1 MPDSII
7 AASHE
12 VRVALC
18 HEVLEGLAVGDALG
32 EACSYSY
39 DRVRDKLSADISGL
53 GSLRYTDDTEMAS
66 AVLEVLIRL
75 RGVDED
81 VLAWQFRRR
90 FHRDSERGYGK
101 MTRRWLE
108 QTLAGEDWRAV
119 TARAFGGGSFGNGSA
134 MRVAPV
140 GAYFFDSTA
149 KTMKMAT
156 ASAVVTHAHPE
167 GIAGAVAVALATAV
181 AVSKRGQPADEVAP
195 AIFDTVRTFV
205 SEGRTAAGIVT
216 AQKLAFDTPVRKAV
230 ELLGNGSDITCMDTV
245 PFCLWNACRCINDF
259 REAIVST
266 IEAGGDC
273 DTNAAIVGAIVAAHN
288 GLAAIPQ
295 DWLATREPLRI
306 EGLVL
311 SGR

>member
-1 MPDSII
+1 MPDSIT

-12 VRVALC
+12 VRIALC

-75 RGVDED
+75 KGIDED

-108 QTLAGEDWRAV
+108 QTLAGEEWRTV

-140 GAYFFDSTA
+140 GAYFFDSPA

-167 GIAGAVAVALATAV
+167 GIAGAVAVALATSV
-181 AVSKRGQPADEVAP
+181 AVSRRGQSPVETAAM
-195 AIFDTVRTFV
+195 IFDTVKTLV
-205 SEGRTAAGIVT
+205 CEGRTALGIAT
-216 AQKLAFDTPVRKAV
+216 AQKLPFDTPVRKAV
-230 ELLGNGSDITCMDTV
+230 EFLGNGSEISCMDTV
-245 PFCLWNACRCINDF
+245 PFCLWNACRCISDY

-273 DTNAAIVGAIVAAHN
+273 DTNAAIVGGIVAGYG
-288 GLAAIPQ
+288 GLAAIPA
-295 DWLATREPLRI
+295 DWVTAREPLRVV
-306 EGLVL
+306 GLSI